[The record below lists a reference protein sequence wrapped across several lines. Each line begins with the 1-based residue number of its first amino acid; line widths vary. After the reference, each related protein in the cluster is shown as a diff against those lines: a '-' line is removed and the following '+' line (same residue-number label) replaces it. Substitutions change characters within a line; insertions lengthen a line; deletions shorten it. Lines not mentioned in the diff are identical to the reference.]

1 VLAAVCLSLG
11 ALLPVVKGAVP
22 GFSSAPVLIVLALVP
37 MAVAVGLAL
46 TGRHAAAA
54 GLLIGL
60 AVLTPGRLML
70 DLQFAVDASRVARP
84 ELYLPTA
91 LENPGAGA
99 GLWFLVAGY
108 LLTAIAE
115 VPAGRL
121 VRAQSESSRQAHEG
135 QTRPGRRRW
144 QLVAPAVAVLSAV
157 GLLMVPMRSTSVY
170 LQVLSPFDGP
180 FPIWAGSLVL
190 ACALPLAVVLAIGST
205 VDGVAKGTLL
215 GLAFGTVAVALPNL
229 LSGMIVPRLEVT
241 FGPIMV
247 LLAAVVLAVLAFL
260 RPGRASAAEPVAD
273 QQDLAGEAVVPG
285 LSRLRLTAGVLGVL
299 TAVTSLA
306 ASLSALVTS
315 ASAVAV
321 PESPARWLLV
331 LAGAIVGVLAVL
343 TLVPSTSVWVRPALS
358 VAWAGVAMAGASVL
372 GTALAA
378 TGPTGGYSAGAGVFW
393 TIAAMI
399 LATVTAGCSVIL
411 GVVEREESEDTG
423 PDGPRPSGAV
433 LTPLAAGAVLALVA
447 FGTPT
452 FTAPE
457 YVAPGLWSDF
467 GTPSWGLLGA
477 ALTVLGA
484 AALALRSRP
493 GQAAAL
499 LLGAVAVLAVRA
511 AELPVL
517 GGQVAGSQAGIGF
530 WLTLAGMAAFVLA
543 AVLAATGARKAA

>member
-1 VLAAVCLSLG
+1 MAAAVSLSLG

-22 GFSSAPVLIVLALVP
+22 GFSAAPVLIVLALLPV
-37 MAVAVGLAL
+37 AVAVWLAL

-54 GLLIGL
+54 GVLIGL
-60 AVLTPGRLML
+60 AVLTPGRLLL
-70 DLQFAVDASRVARP
+70 DLQFAVDSSRVARP
-84 ELYLPTA
+84 ELYLPAA

-99 GLWFLVAGY
+99 GLWFLLAGY
-108 LLTAIAE
+108 LLAAIAG
-115 VPAGRL
+115 VLAGQV
-121 VRAQSESSRQAHEG
+121 VRAQSESSG
-135 QTRPGRRRW
+135 QTQPGRRRW

-180 FPIWAGSLVL
+180 FLIWTGSLLL
-190 ACALPLAVVLAIGST
+190 ACALPLAVLVAIGST
-205 VDGVAKGTLL
+205 VDGLAKGTLL
-215 GLAFGTVAVALPNL
+215 GLALGTVAVALPNL
-229 LSGMIVPRLEVT
+229 LAGMTVPRLEVT

-247 LLAAVVLAVLAFL
+247 LLTAVALAVLAFL
-260 RPGRASAAEPVAD
+260 RPGRASAVEPAD
-273 QQDLAGEAVVPG
+273 RHDLAGEATVPG
-285 LSRLRLTAGVLGVL
+285 LARLRLIAGVLGVL
-299 TAVTSLA
+299 TAVTSLVA
-306 ASLSALVTS
+306 ALSALVTS

-321 PESPARWLLV
+321 PESPARWLLL
-331 LAGAIVGVLAVL
+331 LAGALVGVLAVL
-343 TLVPSTSVWVRPALS
+343 TLVPVTSARVRPALS
-358 VAWAGVAMAGASVL
+358 VAWAGVALAGASVL

-378 TGPTGGYSAGAGVFW
+378 TGPTVGYSAGAGVFW

-433 LTPLAAGAVLALVA
+433 LTPVVAGAVLAVVA

-452 FTAPE
+452 FVAPE

-477 ALTVLGA
+477 ALTVLAA

-499 LLGAVAVLAVRA
+499 LVGAVVVLAVRA

-517 GGQVAGSQAGIGF
+517 GGQVAGSQAGLGF
-530 WLTLAGMAAFVLA
+530 WLTLAGMVAFALA
-543 AVLAATGARKAA
+543 AVLAATGARKAE

>member
-1 VLAAVCLSLG
+1 VLAAVSLSLG

-22 GFSSAPVLIVLALVP
+22 GFSGAPVLIVLALLPV
-37 MAVAVGLAL
+37 AVAVGLAL

-60 AVLTPGRLML
+60 AVLTPGRLLL
-70 DLQFAVDASRVARP
+70 DLQFAVDSSRVARP

-91 LENPGAGA
+91 LENPGGSA
-99 GLWFLVAGY
+99 GLWFLLAGY
-108 LLTAIAE
+108 LLTAVAG
-115 VPAGRL
+115 VLAGRV
-121 VRAQSESSRQAHEG
+121 VRAQSESSGQA
-135 QTRPGRRRW
+135 QPGRRRW
-144 QLVAPAVAVLSAV
+144 QLVAPAVAVVSAV

-170 LQVLSPFDGP
+170 LQALSPFDGP
-180 FPIWAGSLVL
+180 FLIWTGSLLL
-190 ACALPLAVVLAIGST
+190 ACALPLAVLVAIGST

-229 LSGMIVPRLEVT
+229 LAGMTVPRLGVT
-241 FGPIMV
+241 LGPITV
-247 LLAAVVLAVLAFL
+247 LITAVVLAVLAFL
-260 RPGRASAAEPVAD
+260 RPGRASAVEPTD
-273 QQDLAGEAVVPG
+273 QHDLAGEAVVPG

-299 TAVTSLA
+299 TAVTSLV

-315 ASAVAV
+315 AAAVTV
-321 PESPARWLLV
+321 PESPARWLL
-331 LAGAIVGVLAVL
+331 LSAGVIVGLLAVL
-343 TLVPSTSVWVRPALS
+343 TLVPMTSARVRPALS
-358 VAWAGVAMAGASVL
+358 VAWAGVALAGAAVL

-378 TGPTGGYSAGAGVFW
+378 TGPTVGYSAGAGVFW

-433 LTPLAAGAVLALVA
+433 LTPVVAGAVLAVVA

-452 FTAPE
+452 FVAPE

-477 ALTVLGA
+477 VLTVLAA

-499 LLGAVAVLAVRA
+499 LVGAVVVLAVRA

-517 GGQVAGSQAGIGF
+517 GGQVAGSQAGLGF
-530 WLTLAGMAAFVLA
+530 WLTLAAVVAFALA

>member
-1 VLAAVCLSLG
+1 VLAAVSLSLG

-22 GFSSAPVLIVLALVP
+22 GFSGAPVLIVLALLPV
-37 MAVAVGLAL
+37 AVAVGLAL
-46 TGRHAAAA
+46 TGRHAAAS

-60 AVLTPGRLML
+60 AVLMPGRLLL
-70 DLQFAVDASRVARP
+70 DLQFAVDSSRVARP

-91 LENPGAGA
+91 LENPGGGA
-99 GLWFLVAGY
+99 GLWFLLAGY
-108 LLTAIAE
+108 LLTAVAG
-115 VPAGRL
+115 VLAGRD
-121 VRAQSESSRQAHEG
+121 VRAQSESSGQA
-135 QTRPGRRRW
+135 QPGRRRW
-144 QLVAPAVAVLSAV
+144 QLVAPAVAVVSAV
-157 GLLMVPMRSTSVY
+157 GLLMMPMRSTSVY

-180 FPIWAGSLVL
+180 FLIWTGSLLL
-190 ACALPLAVVLAIGST
+190 ACALPLAVLIAIGSA

-229 LSGMIVPRLEVT
+229 LAGMTVPRLGVT

-247 LLAAVVLAVLAFL
+247 LLTAVVLAVLAFL
-260 RPGRASAAEPVAD
+260 RPGRASAVEPVSD
-273 QQDLAGEAVVPG
+273 QHDLAGEAEVPG

-306 ASLSALVTS
+306 ASVSALVTS

-321 PESPARWLLV
+321 PESPARWLL
-331 LAGAIVGVLAVL
+331 LPAGATVGVLAVL
-343 TLVPSTSVWVRPALS
+343 TLIPATSARVRPALS
-358 VAWAGVAMAGASVL
+358 VAWAGVALAGAAVL

-378 TGPTGGYSAGAGVFW
+378 TSPTGGYSAGAGVFW

-477 ALTVLGA
+477 VLTVLGA

-499 LLGAVAVLAVRA
+499 LFGAVLVLAVRA

-517 GGQVAGSQAGIGF
+517 GGQVQGSQTGIGF
-530 WLTLAGMAAFVLA
+530 WLTLAGMVAFVLA
-543 AVLAATGARKAA
+543 AVLAATGARKAE